1 MIPAHLHTLTGNLPD
16 RAGPIDFR
24 PARLYCL
31 IGPAGREDHEVQH
44 RRCSTASTGKRRHEL
59 WGFGM
64 GQGRMMANDTLRP
77 LGQLFAQRL
86 RQLGWI
92 AKIKVVDVYV
102 ARDDCFDPP
111 ANTAGGHPL
120 LDPDW
125 PQQIMDMTWLDLC
138 DRELAN
144 HRIGIGLQS

>member
-1 MIPAHLHTLTGNLPD
+1 MRSAGIFQIEPGRSISD
-16 RAGPIDFR
+16 QRASIASLVLQAVR
-24 PARLYCL
+24 ITKR
-31 IGPAGREDHEVQH
+31 
-44 RRCSTASTGKRRHEL
+44 SASTGKRRHEL
-59 WGFGM
+59 WGFGI

-77 LGQLFAQRL
+77 LGQLFAQLL

-102 ARDDCFDPP
+102 ARDDGFDPP

-125 PQQIMDMTWLDLC
+125 LQQIMDMT
-138 DRELAN
+138 R
-144 HRIGIGLQS
+144 